1 MDSIFI
7 EFVEVYISSVLYLR
21 GLYPA
26 QIFKRR
32 KFCNLP
38 VWCSIYPKLNDYL
51 REIYLAIRDL
61 KLKSQLGQID
71 LLIYKGNIDN
81 IVESHVIEVDKD
93 FEVPEQDKYLMNIE
107 EKFRKSLLALEK
119 RCKSLKPIGKDCKF
133 KIFLHTTESSY
144 INLCSESKFQVASRF
159 PLIKLNETITDV
171 SIFRIFCGFKK
182 TTRRSLRSLKTQKF
196 YQF

>member
-7 EFVEVYISSVLYLR
+7 EFVEVYIYSVLYLR
-21 GLYPA
+21 EIYPA

-61 KLKSQLGQID
+61 KQKSQLGKID
-71 LLIYKGNIDN
+71 LLIYRGNIEN
-81 IVESHVIEVDKD
+81 IVENHVIEVDKN

-119 RCKSLKPIGKDCKF
+119 RSKNLKPLGKDCKF

-144 INLCSESKFQVASRF
+144 INLCSDSKFQVA
-159 PLIKLNETITDV
+159 
-171 SIFRIFCGFKK
+171 
-182 TTRRSLRSLKTQKF
+182 
-196 YQF
+196 

>member
-1 MDSIFI
+1 M

-51 REIYLAIRDL
+51 REIYLAIKDL
-61 KLKSQLGQID
+61 KSKSQLGQID

-81 IVESHVIEVDKD
+81 IVESHVIEIDKD

-119 RCKSLKPIGKDCKF
+119 RCKSLKPIDKDCKF
-133 KIFLHTTESSY
+133 KIYLQTTESSY

-159 PLIKLNETITDV
+159 LLLKMNPITTNIF
-171 SIFRIFCGFKK
+171 IFRTFCGFKK
-182 TTRRSLRSLKTQKF
+182 TTKKSLKSL
-196 YQF
+196 